1 MSNPFFESSWRDL
14 HEELDGT
21 FKDHMD
27 CQIVGAVIGAS
38 FKINRAGRDFITS
51 RSTLRVAAGKLGFKI
66 VTKTGKD
73 NELWALRVS

>member
-21 FKDHMD
+21 FKEHMHR
-27 CQIVGAVIGAS
+27 QIVGASIGES

-51 RSTLRVAAGKLGFKI
+51 RSTLRVAAENLGFKI
-66 VTKTGKD
+66 VTRTGKD
-73 NELWALRVS
+73 NELWALRVL